1 MKMLCDHLSRRP
13 LWKAAG
19 VDKVHGYW
27 WKTLT
32 SLHANMCVALNAM
45 IRGELSVPTWMVTCW
60 TILVPKTERAM
71 ANPASYRPVTCLP
84 VIYKIF
90 TGLIAEL
97 MWHHIENYGILPVE
111 QRGCVPGSLGCREQL
126 LIDHMIL
133 HNARTRQRN
142 LSMAYIDFR
151 KAYDSVS
158 HGWIFA
164 MLEIFKF
171 HKNIVNTL
179 RRCMA
184 QWQTRMHVTSKYEIK
199 FDDLASVH
207 G

>member
-1 MKMLCDHLSRRP
+1 M
-13 LWKAAG
+13 
-19 VDKVHGYW
+19 
-27 WKTLT
+27 
-32 SLHANMCVALNAM
+32 
-45 IRGELSVPTWMVTCW
+45 
-60 TILVPKTERAM
+60 
-71 ANPASYRPVTCLP
+71 
-84 VIYKIF
+84 IYKIF

-111 QRGCVPGSLGCREQL
+111 QRGCVPGSLSCREQL
-126 LIDHMIL
+126 LIGHMIL

-184 QWQTRMHVTSKYEIK
+184 QWQTRMHVTSKDQSVTTEPIIIARGI
-199 FDDLASVH
+199 FQGDSLSPLLFCLALTPISRELERMNC
-207 G
+207 GY